1 MAGRYPRSMGRTDVL
16 DLGRLALAPGE
27 ARRMELQVPLEPVS
41 LGGQSY
47 EPLSG
52 LVDVVLDATRT
63 IGGWSLRI
71 RLETELRGP
80 CVRCL
85 EPATADLVVD
95 AREIDQPGGG
105 DEDLES
111 PYVDGIELDLRGWAR
126 DAVVLDLPAHIVCRE
141 DCLGLCPVCG
151 VNLNE
156 AGADHEHPSEPD
168 PRWAKLSELK
178 LD

>member
-1 MAGRYPRSMGRTDVL
+1 MGRTDVL

-27 ARRMELQVPLEPVS
+27 ARRMELQVPLEPVA

-47 EPLSG
+47 DPPRG

-71 RLETELRGP
+71 RLEAELHGP

-85 EPATADLVVD
+85 EPAAAAVMVD

-105 DEDLES
+105 DDMES
-111 PYVDGIELDLRGWAR
+111 PYVDGIELDLHALVR
-126 DAVVLDLPAHIVCRE
+126 DAVVLDLPGHIVCRE

-151 VNLNE
+151 ENLNE
-156 AGADHEHPSEPD
+156 AGPGHEHPAEPD
-168 PRWAKLSELK
+168 SRWAKLSELRF
-178 LD
+178 D